1 MWLVSLVV
9 VKSRTLK
16 FVKSIVAVVY
26 FTAGMFVKSR
36 RWDGDEG
43 TRTPDLC
50 LAKAPLS
57 QLSYIP
63 VGKTCGSD
71 RTRTYD
77 LTLIRRAL

>member
-1 MWLVSLVV
+1 MSSNRKVLNVVTAYFVSSGSLPSTHMLV
-9 VKSRTLK
+9 KT
-16 FVKSIVAVVY
+16 
-26 FTAGMFVKSR
+26 GCQEC
-36 RWDGDEG
+36 GDEG

-63 VGKTCGSD
+63 VDKLCGPD
-71 RTRTYD
+71 RTRTCD